1 MSKASFGFWST
12 TPWMVLLTL
21 SHRPEAFMIEKIKK
35 TATTHM
41 IPKAMESRNDAFVTD
56 HGSSRTTRSLARR
69 TVRGR
74 EPVEEGADEP
84 GLVPLAPDASLRRWP
99 PAAGG

>member
-1 MSKASFGFWST
+1 
-12 TPWMVLLTL
+12 VLLTL
-21 SHRPEAFMIEKIKK
+21 SHRPEAFMIEKIRK

-41 IPKAMESRNDAFVTD
+41 IPKAMDRRNDAFVTD

-74 EPVEEGADEP
+74 ALSERLAACFWVVA
-84 GLVPLAPDASLRRWP
+84 LAP
-99 PAAGG
+99 AGVPC